1 MRQTSITFNVKR
13 GDVYLVHLGQGS
25 GSEQAGTRPAVVIQ
39 NNIGNRYSST
49 TIVAAITS
57 YKERE
62 FMPTHVIVKPPFLNG
77 PSIILLEQIFTLSK
91 SKSIRPFEP
100 AYKRKRNR
108 NYANFMIVFPERR
121 LSEPCQNEQC
131 ATTPAPIPTAVTC

>member
-91 SKSIRPFEP
+91 TKLVKYLGHFNSETMRQVDTAIRASLQTEGQRYGP
-100 AYKRKRNR
+100 
-108 NYANFMIVFPERR
+108 
-121 LSEPCQNEQC
+121 
-131 ATTPAPIPTAVTC
+131 

>member
-77 PSIILLEQIFTLSK
+77 PSIILLEQIFTLNK
-91 SKSIRPFEP
+91 TKLVKYLGHFNNETMRQVDTDIRASLQTEGQRYGP
-100 AYKRKRNR
+100 
-108 NYANFMIVFPERR
+108 
-121 LSEPCQNEQC
+121 
-131 ATTPAPIPTAVTC
+131 

>member
-91 SKSIRPFEP
+91 TKLVKYLGHFNNETMRQVDTAIRASLQTEE
-100 AYKRKRNR
+100 K
-108 NYANFMIVFPERR
+108 
-121 LSEPCQNEQC
+121 
-131 ATTPAPIPTAVTC
+131 

>member
-77 PSIILLEQIFTLSK
+77 PSIILLEQIFTLNK
-91 SKSIRPFEP
+91 TKLVKYLGHFNNETMRQVDPDPFFFLNKQFSPFLLP
-100 AYKRKRNR
+100 AW
-108 NYANFMIVFPERR
+108 A
-121 LSEPCQNEQC
+121 EQFLR
-131 ATTPAPIPTAVTC
+131 T